1 MNRKKLVRIGS
12 IVALGVVAVIAIGA
26 FTGAGRDSRTSLEG
40 AGEIAVDGGDDIA
53 QSIDRALGRESS
65 APQPAAAPPVLSAP
79 PIPADKDATS
89 RSTGGASG
97 TLVRPDQPVTG
108 PTDPLALTADRKI
121 VQTAT
126 ISLQV
131 SQVGGSFEEV
141 SRIATIAGGFIASS
155 KFALQGDDQIASMT
169 IRVPAAS
176 YQDVLNDLRGLGV
189 KVDSEGSNASDVTE
203 EYSDLEARLR
213 NLEATEARL
222 LELMGRA
229 TNVNEIL
236 QVQDRLNGVRGEIER
251 VLGRIS
257 LLDKLTDL
265 ATITVHLRPVVGGSG
280 GTNGGFDFGAEVS
293 KAWDESLEFLGDVAA
308 GVISVVVFVWW
319 APLVA
324 LPLWFVGSRLLR
336 GRPRPVSAMD

>member
-1 MNRKKLVRIGS
+1 VS
-12 IVALGVVAVIAIGA
+12 
-26 FTGAGRDSRTSLEG
+26 
-40 AGEIAVDGGDDIA
+40 
-53 QSIDRALGRESS
+53 
-65 APQPAAAPPVLSAP
+65 
-79 PIPADKDATS
+79 
-89 RSTGGASG
+89 
-97 TLVRPDQPVTG
+97 
-108 PTDPLALTADRKI
+108 ADRKI

-131 SQVGGSFEEV
+131 REVGGSFEEV
-141 SRIATIAGGFIASS
+141 SRIATTAGGFIASS
-155 KFALQGDDQIASMT
+155 KFALQGEDQIASMT
-169 IRVPAAS
+169 IRVPAAN
-176 YQDVLNDLRGLGV
+176 YQEVLNDIRGLGV
-189 KVDSEGSNASDVTE
+189 KVDTEGSNASDVTE

-257 LLDKLTDL
+257 LLDRLTEL
-265 ATITVHLRPVVGGSG
+265 ATITVHLRPVVVSNGGG
-280 GTNGGFDFGAEVS
+280 NGGFNFGAEVS

-308 GVISVVVFVWW
+308 AVIAVVVFVWW
-319 APLVA
+319 VPLVA

-336 GRPRPVSAMD
+336 SRPRPVSAMD